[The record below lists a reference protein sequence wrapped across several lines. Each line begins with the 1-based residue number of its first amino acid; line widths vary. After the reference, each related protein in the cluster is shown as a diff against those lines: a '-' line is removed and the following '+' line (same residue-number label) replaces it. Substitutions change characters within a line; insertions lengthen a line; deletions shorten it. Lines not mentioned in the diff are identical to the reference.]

1 MMRENNAEPE
11 IKMNSADG
19 TTQQIREGQLKKK
32 NQYAFSS
39 PNERRTVKT

>member
-1 MMRENNAEPE
+1 MMRENNAELE
-11 IKMNSADG
+11 IKMNDADG
-19 TTQQIREGQLKKK
+19 TTEQIREGQLKK